1 MIPKKEMR
9 QKVLDFIKKARAKGR
24 TFGEIQRFVVED
36 LHGYNYDEMSTKY
49 DWKSDSYKP
58 ARKYRGYWCTN
69 LLGTMHRS
77 SPGILPS
84 TCTKING
91 KYVHLDYVWKQHRD
105 Y

>member
-36 LHGYNYDEMSTKY
+36 LHGYDYDEMSDSY
-49 DWKSDSYKP
+49 NWRSNSYKP

-69 LLGTMHRS
+69 LLGTRWRKA
-77 SPGILPS
+77 PGILPS
-84 TCTKING
+84 TCIKIRG
-91 KYVHLDYVWKQHRD
+91 RWVHKFFQFYP
-105 Y
+105 